1 MDYDAVPER
10 GAGEHGELGYR
21 DRNKQRYMY
30 MMTGLFVALLIL
42 GGEVAIELRSNN
54 IEQGM
59 RSFGS
64 QRVLLLPPAARLPW
78 ASKFAPYR

>member
-1 MDYDAVPER
+1 
-10 GAGEHGELGYR
+10 
-21 DRNKQRYMY
+21 

-42 GGEVAIELRSNN
+42 GGEVAILRSNN

-78 ASKFAPYR
+78 ASKFAPYH